1 MAKIVEESVA
11 ESSSGALEKEKEKKK
26 KKSGKS
32 DE

>member
-26 KKSGKS
+26 SGKS